1 MIKKVIERNYYND
14 EKGEMS
20 LLYKSLV
27 CNEKIE
33 YILLNDYKYLYN
45 YFCDDINI
53 EFINKNGNGF
63 ISITNLEKRETFYN
77 EKIINLSLEN
87 SIEFLEENLR
97 KGQFIAIQTRFDM
110 LPDYYWFYEER
121 GEVYSSGHW
130 FLAVGIDEQYLYYIE
145 DPAVLKNV
153 KRLEYNEQ
161 IFMLN
166 KKEFYK
172 ALEFKRNFKIYIR
185 KQVDNGYKI
194 DIIPRIKEMVKRYY
208 SSERKEYTEGKTY
221 FGQIAYKEIIKYF
234 DKNDMFSDM
243 AAATEWKIHIIGAR
257 HYILKKCFN
266 DLFPYRND
274 ILEQLDDLTM
284 EWTILKGIIMKQSI
298 TDRAYRENI
307 QLRFKSI
314 FTKEEKLFENLSDF
328 CK

>member
-1 MIKKVIERNYYND
+1 
-14 EKGEMS
+14 
-20 LLYKSLV
+20 
-27 CNEKIE
+27 
-33 YILLNDYKYLYN
+33 
-45 YFCDDINI
+45 
-53 EFINKNGNGF
+53 
-63 ISITNLEKRETFYN
+63 
-77 EKIINLSLEN
+77 
-87 SIEFLEENLR
+87 
-97 KGQFIAIQTRFDM
+97 
-110 LPDYYWFYEER
+110 
-121 GEVYSSGHW
+121 
-130 FLAVGIDEQYLYYIE
+130 
-145 DPAVLKNV
+145 
-153 KRLEYNEQ
+153 
-161 IFMLN
+161 MLN

-328 CK
+328 CKQYILRCLFLVIQRVNSIVKTIYINERKKFPLQDKKSNKLQRNKFAQRGKHEQRRKEYCRRIR